1 MSTWVMAVALTAGVL
16 WSKPEPAGCEPV
28 PVYLPYA
35 PVSTAMPAPA
45 ALPAA
50 EVSEVAA
57 EAAVADPAVTEEV
70 AAQEAVLEP
79 ARLSL
84 PNLSLGHLALDWGVA
99 TIGSGTL
106 VPQTP
111 GFNGGMMFPGFG
123 RGGNGSGGGSGFFPG
138 YGPVIYNIIN
148 NNGPTP
154 PPPHPVPEPA
164 TIAVWCATLAFTAAI
179 VRRSKK
185 RGLQKA

>member
-1 MSTWVMAVALTAGVL
+1 MSTWILTAALTAGVL
-16 WSKPEPAGCEPV
+16 WSKPEPAGCEPA

-35 PVSTAMPAPA
+35 PVSTVLPAPA
-45 ALPAA
+45 TAPAA

-57 EAAVADPAVTEEV
+57 ETAAADPAVTEET
-70 AAQEAVLEP
+70 AAQEQVLEP

-111 GFNGGMMFPGFG
+111 GFNGAGFFPGFG
-123 RGGNGSGGGSGFFPG
+123 RGGNGSSGSGAFPG
-138 YGPVIYNIIN
+138 YGPVIYNVIN

-154 PPPHPVPEPA
+154 PPPNPVPEPSA
-164 TIAVWCATLAFTAAI
+164 VAVWCVALVFAVGI
-179 VRRSKK
+179 VRRGRNLSIRKS
-185 RGLQKA
+185 